1 MGPANLK
8 NLESEN
14 IVALCDVDPKNAART
29 IQRYPSAKFYTD
41 YRDLLDHQKD
51 LDGLVIATPD
61 HTHAVI
67 TMAAMRA
74 GKHVYCQKP
83 LTHDVYEARMLTKA
97 ARESKVQTQ
106 MGIQGHSGEGI
117 RQTCEWIWSGQLGEV
132 RASRCL
138 VQPLVLP
145 LGPCLVELQVVRA
158 SQGGDA
164 HAVGPQLG

>member
-1 MGPANLK
+1 MNAPFTRRELLEKSTLATAAATLTIVPRHVLGGAGYVAPSEKMNIAGVGLGDMGPANLK

-29 IQRYPSAKFYTD
+29 IQRYSSAKFYTD
-41 YRDLLDHQKD
+41 YRELLDRQKD

-67 TMAAMRA
+67 TMAAILA

-97 ARESKVQTQ
+97 A
-106 MGIQGHSGEGI
+106 
-117 RQTCEWIWSGQLGEV
+117 
-132 RASRCL
+132 
-138 VQPLVLP
+138 
-145 LGPCLVELQVVRA
+145 
-158 SQGGDA
+158 
-164 HAVGPQLG
+164 